1 MERKLQ
7 VFYGRKAIPKTKP
20 KILNSRSFMIELK
33 LFFLFLKTATG
44 KEKNIIQVLK
54 LLFYHLF
61 LGFLSNLTKRVW
73 YILQEIQK
81 KKRQT
86 QDSIAIYSIFLYF
99 VNNQIMCIEK
109 KNVMTQEIT
118 GGNVNQKVVKLMFVS
133 LETSKEK
140 R

>member
-7 VFYGRKAIPKTKP
+7 VFYGRKEIPKTKP
-20 KILNSRSFMIELK
+20 KILNSRFFMIELK
-33 LFFLFLKTATG
+33 LFFLFLKTA
-44 KEKNIIQVLK
+44 KEKNIIPVLK

-73 YILQEIQK
+73 YVLQEIQK

-99 VNNQIMCIEK
+99 VNNQIMGIEK
-109 KNVMTQEIT
+109 KIVMTQEIT
-118 GGNVNQKVVKLMFVS
+118 GENVNQKVVN
-133 LETSKEK
+133 
-140 R
+140 

>member
-1 MERKLQ
+1 
-7 VFYGRKAIPKTKP
+7 
-20 KILNSRSFMIELK
+20 MIELK
-33 LFFLFLKTATG
+33 LFFLFLKTVTG
-44 KEKNIIQVLK
+44 KKKNIIQVFK

-73 YILQEIQK
+73 YVLQEIQK

-99 VNNQIMCIEK
+99 VNNQIMGIEK
-109 KNVMTQEIT
+109 KIVMTQEIT
-118 GGNVNQKVVKLMFVS
+118 DENVNQKVVKLMFVS

>member
-20 KILNSRSFMIELK
+20 KILNSRFFMIELK
-33 LFFLFLKTATG
+33 LFFLFLKTA

-118 GGNVNQKVVKLMFVS
+118 GENVNQKVVKLMFVS
-133 LETSKEK
+133 LETIKEK

>member
-20 KILNSRSFMIELK
+20 KILDSRFFMIELK
-33 LFFLFLKTATG
+33 LFFLFLNTA

-118 GGNVNQKVVKLMFVS
+118 GENVNQKVVKLMFVS